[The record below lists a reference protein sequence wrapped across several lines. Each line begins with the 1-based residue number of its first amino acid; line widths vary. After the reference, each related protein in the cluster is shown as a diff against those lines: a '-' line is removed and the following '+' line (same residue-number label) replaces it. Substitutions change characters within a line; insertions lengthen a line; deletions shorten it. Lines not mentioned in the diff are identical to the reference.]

1 MHHADALI
9 TDFSDL
15 KKEERYQNLAKSL
28 KVTRLITNA
37 KSQLI
42 PWSSCSSINGDPSDA
57 NYTLASQF
65 SKTGREI
72 ITSSRNL
79 KNLIHK
85 RSCYSPMATSS
96 VKRFCVNE
104 KNSNDKEIMPPP
116 SSYGIR
122 TPLKRTA
129 SADPPQERSKFSRQ
143 STHDNNHFSEEKQT
157 THFDLNSSED
167 FSEDHVGGPS
177 DSQKEKN
184 SDRHFYRWR
193 VFLNDRGE
201 LLIKGLLNNE
211 IWARSKPVA
220 EMLSPTKLKSKYQH
234 TYYLNGNIIDEK
246 NELPKYIYQ
255 KFYNGFLDDWRN
267 VHVIWKNYVAQ
278 GCSENFRWPMDVNYS
293 DDDLN
298 SEITDITH
306 MQKTAKKFR
315 SFGYSSDFPHE
326 RETTK
331 TIDKARKNQ
340 SIGNNFTVI
349 TEEFSEKENRSLHE
363 SRNQTNMTMDTSCSG
378 KLYTALNY
386 AISLKDIIF
395 ENKLTFITQNLLHEK
410 CPKEYVQCV
419 SRTIRDL
426 NNILSVKIGDQDENT
441 LKKFMD
447 NLHTKDSENFTP
459 ASCLGQDDDYT
470 SRLDECEAN
479 SEKLTKNS
487 SNDINEKL
495 MRQITTDKIVQEND
509 TEGLSKNKN
518 KEYALNSNVEKNLN
532 LNFNAKTKTQETDS
546 ESEIYAGVPKISE
559 KILQSKIYHKRQRKI
574 DTNGK
579 SRIRSTNKES
589 KNDLHYDSSVSILE
603 DEFHKNTTDNERIVR
618 VDSKN
623 STTGNHSKVDDFLKE
638 RRADPLRENHV
649 IDDNK
654 SSSKIPLF
662 FKLPN
667 TNNDNKKSIVNKEN
681 IDDDNIFQRRDIND
695 YPDSTQRKEIQNQKP
710 IITNTENVNFHNFKK
725 PQNPTIEQ
733 NPHVLKQSQVRQN
746 QEEKI
751 GEIGKNSSQD
761 TFGSVENP
769 KIFTNWIPLVT
780 FVGNKCQLV
789 FEGTLLNSV
798 GQLMKKKLTK
808 SQVVKRIS
816 TSTVETSDHQFYKL
830 LGEISVKKH
839 EAEETP
845 QRSLKK
851 GRPPKRLQTR
861 TTRKRTKIIATT
873 KTSPNV
879 VESITEDSDESF
891 AIKVNKTKAG
901 FSTPVKKSLEGL
913 RNSSFAVDQPDELL
927 GKQVFAKWSD
937 NNYYAGHVMDTNKT
951 KYKVNFLD
959 GKSKQLIAEFI
970 IPISETFGN
979 GLSVYTLT
987 KDGDY
992 GPCGM
997 IVDIVETNNKVSYVI
1012 EPDEGKKITVQ
1023 IKDIFLT
1030 PDQAQVLKEEVWS
1043 EQKSLPSTPHSITQV
1058 TLDNMVDGKR
1068 CSRRNTST
1076 APTPKSKKSL
1086 TNLINKT
1093 TEDEPFVSG
1102 VASKSKEA
1110 EKDKDVDKDGKTSD
1124 SNCSIIDENGVHGV
1138 QKEIPGTANEQITT
1152 KGPQSRI
1159 KGKQR
1164 NRKKSDDQETIDLLG
1179 PIPEANSKIFDGM
1192 SFVLTCASVESIDR
1206 YNVDNGTDSNS
1217 SEVGTENEEV
1227 WNGRPFVRERLE
1239 QQIVA
1244 GGGKVYESFDLI
1256 PVSEYE
1262 STKLI
1267 TNLPNLT
1274 AKSLLCL
1281 SVGISASNHM
1291 WVIRSCQNNKPVNP
1305 SEEKL
1310 PAGWSIDRRS
1320 YVEMFNR
1327 RDQKPL
1333 MHTIVV
1339 IPYQEECDK
1348 EFVSFWSRICEN
1360 AGGNVRVVD
1369 NLLII
1374 YVYFRS
1380 FREMFMKQR
1389 LIFPANLKKLY
1400 FWDYLCLF

>member
-1 MHHADALI
+1 MSDAEK
-9 TDFSDL
+9 TDMPSDTQDTFFEESESNSQFANNTVNTSNCTAESQDFHL
-15 KKEERYQNLAKSL
+15 LDTGDSQELDLPMNDSEVVSIVKENDNTEKIMENENSTSKEESIVEQTEEDEDIVHGTPPPCFSPSKKLSALADKSL
-28 KVTRLITNA
+28 KRRA
-37 KSQLI
+37 
-42 PWSSCSSINGDPSDA
+42 
-57 NYTLASQF
+57 
-65 SKTGREI
+65 
-72 ITSSRNL
+72 
-79 KNLIHK
+79 
-85 RSCYSPMATSS
+85 
-96 VKRFCVNE
+96 
-104 KNSNDKEIMPPP
+104 
-116 SSYGIR
+116 
-122 TPLKRTA
+122 
-129 SADPPQERSKFSRQ
+129 
-143 STHDNNHFSEEKQT
+143 
-157 THFDLNSSED
+157 D
-167 FSEDHVGGPS
+167 FSEDSCENLPKIKRNKIEDELELMES
-177 DSQKEKN
+177 DTTDVKNSEQKCDQSECVIIPETQESTQDCSEKN
-184 SDRHFYRWR
+184 LEAGLENSLEEECDLVNEAIDSVNDGDENQNDSTVANFANNDVSNQNENSLLKDLNESKEIDFSDNFTENGDEKKDFNKTDDDTNLEKELSKI
-193 VFLNDRGE
+193 VEITDDTTNNIEKLTTPEENDTKCEINELEKANSIEDALKQLGGECDSTLSSKPIIEKESTESE
-201 LLIKGLLNNE
+201 LLAVLTDSDTNAE
-211 IWARSKPVA
+211 IDEVTDGKQ
-220 EMLSPTKLKSKYQH
+220 LPTSME
-234 TYYLNGNIIDEK
+234 IDEK
-246 NELPKYIYQ
+246 
-255 KFYNGFLDDWRN
+255 
-267 VHVIWKNYVAQ
+267 
-278 GCSENFRWPMDVNYS
+278 SENEKKPNEQNEQIVKSRMSIEVIYDRSSLSQEIKARPSEIVEI
-293 DDDLN
+293 DDDDDDDDDKIVIDSSQDESKIPEIKDDDDN
-298 SEITDITH
+298 KKVEKKESELQDNKPIVKD
-306 MQKTAKKFR
+306 
-315 SFGYSSDFPHE
+315 
-326 RETTK
+326 
-331 TIDKARKNQ
+331 N
-340 SIGNNFTVI
+340 
-349 TEEFSEKENRSLHE
+349 
-363 SRNQTNMTMDTSCSG
+363 
-378 KLYTALNY
+378 
-386 AISLKDIIF
+386 LK
-395 ENKLTFITQNLLHEK
+395 
-410 CPKEYVQCV
+410 V
-419 SRTIRDL
+419 
-426 NNILSVKIGDQDENT
+426 ENT
-441 LKKFMD
+441 LINGGDIEGDDLDTTASLKS
-447 NLHTKDSENFTP
+447 DSETK
-459 ASCLGQDDDYT
+459 
-470 SRLDECEAN
+470 
-479 SEKLTKNS
+479 EKLPKVFVVS
-487 SNDINEKL
+487 DSEGDSML
-495 MRQITTDKIVQEND
+495 ENKS
-509 TEGLSKNKN
+509 TSESHVTLT
-518 KEYALNSNVEKNLN
+518 AP
-532 LNFNAKTKTQETDS
+532 TKTQQIEKEFVISVRLKCLITID
-546 ESEIYAGVPKISE
+546 ESTKDV
-559 KILQSKIYHKRQRKI
+559 L
-574 DTNGK
+574 
-579 SRIRSTNKES
+579 NKELLAVNCEIS
-589 KNDLHYDSSVSILE
+589 NDQI
-603 DEFHKNTTDNERIVR
+603 R
-618 VDSKN
+618 N
-623 STTGNHSKVDDFLKE
+623 SDTSTSL
-638 RRADPLRENHV
+638 AD
-649 IDDNK
+649 I
-654 SSSKIPLF
+654 SG
-662 FKLPN
+662 
-667 TNNDNKKSIVNKEN
+667 NDNKDGSPGSVTSATYPRFSIMSTSTISSSTSSSSSGSVATKLTNDKLFSIPKGKAKHTKKFHPIDGKSSLELEQLGKEW
-681 IDDDNIFQRRDIND
+681 
-695 YPDSTQRKEIQNQKP
+695 
-710 IITNTENVNFHNFKK
+710 
-725 PQNPTIEQ
+725 
-733 NPHVLKQSQVRQN
+733 
-746 QEEKI
+746 
-751 GEIGKNSSQD
+751 KNSH
-761 TFGSVENP
+761 
-769 KIFTNWIPLVT
+769 L
-780 FVGNKCQLV
+780 
-789 FEGTLLNSV
+789 
-798 GQLMKKKLTK
+798 
-808 SQVVKRIS
+808 IS
-816 TSTVETSDHQFYKL
+816 TSILNFLSTDVNIFELQNGVDMIDEKIRSSTP
-830 LGEISVKKH
+830 

-879 VESITEDSDESF
+879 VEPITEDSDESF
-891 AIKVNKTKAG
+891 AIKDNKTKAG

-937 NNYYAGHVMDTNKT
+937 NNYYAGHVMDKNKT

-997 IVDIVETNNKVSYVI
+997 IVDIVETNNKVSYVV

-1030 PDQAQVLKEEVWS
+1030 PDQAQVLKEELWS

-1068 CSRRNTST
+1068 RSRRNTST

-1093 TEDEPFVSG
+1093 TEDEPSVSG
-1102 VASKSKEA
+1102 VVSKSKEA

-1281 SVGISASNHM
+1281 SVGISAYNHM

-1369 NLLII
+1369 NPEISFIEGTVVLTNYRCPLWVVEKARGWEIPLVSTTWVVQSLIEGKI
-1374 YVYFRS
+1374 LTYDGHKRFKP
-1380 FREMFMKQR
+1380 F
-1389 LIFPANLKKLY
+1389 
-1400 FWDYLCLF
+1400 

>member
-1 MHHADALI
+1 MDQTDQ

-15 KKEERYQNLAKSL
+15 QKEERYQNLAKSL
-28 KVTRLITNA
+28 KVTRLKTNA

-65 SKTGREI
+65 SKTGSEI

-157 THFDLNSSED
+157 THFDLNSSKD
-167 FSEDHVGGPS
+167 FSEGHVGGAS
-177 DSQKEKN
+177 DSQREKN
-184 SDRHFYRWR
+184 SDRHFHRWR

-234 TYYLNGNIIDEK
+234 TYYLHGNIIDEK

-255 KFYNGFLDDWRN
+255 KFYNGFPDDWRN
-267 VHVIWKNYVAQ
+267 VHVIWKKFVAQ
-278 GCSENFRWPMDVNYS
+278 GCGENFRWPMDVNYS

-306 MQKTAKKFR
+306 MQKTEKKFQELSSMEKSTPQR
-315 SFGYSSDFPHE
+315 SSGYSSDFPHE

-340 SIGNNFTVI
+340 SMGNNFTVI
-349 TEEFSEKENRSLHE
+349 TEEFSEKENRSPHE

-378 KLYTALNY
+378 KLYTALHY
-386 AISLKDIIF
+386 ALSLKDIIF

-447 NLHTKDSENFTP
+447 NLRTKDSENFTP
-459 ASCLGQDDDYT
+459 ASSLAQDDDYT
-470 SRLDECEAN
+470 SRIDECEAN
-479 SEKLTKNS
+479 SEKLTKNN

-495 MRQITTDKIVQEND
+495 MRQIITDKIVQEND

-518 KEYALNSNVEKNLN
+518 KEYALNSNIEKNLN

-559 KILQSKIYHKRQRKI
+559 KILQSKIYHKRQRRI

-623 STTGNHSKVDDFLKE
+623 LKTTGNHSKVDDFIKE

-649 IDDNK
+649 IDNNK

-662 FKLPN
+662 SKLPN
-667 TNNDNKKSIVNKEN
+667 TNNDNKKLIVNKEN
-681 IDDDNIFQRRDIND
+681 IEDDNDTFQRRED
-695 YPDSTQRKEIQNQKP
+695 YSDSTQRKEIQNQKP

-769 KIFTNWIPLVT
+769 KILTNWIPLVT

-798 GQLMKKKLTK
+798 GQLMKKKLTT

-816 TSTVETSDHQFYKL
+816 TSTIETSDHQFYKL

-839 EAEETP
+839 VV
-845 QRSLKK
+845 
-851 GRPPKRLQTR
+851 PK
-861 TTRKRTKIIATT
+861 
-873 KTSPNV
+873 
-879 VESITEDSDESF
+879 
-891 AIKVNKTKAG
+891 
-901 FSTPVKKSLEGL
+901 
-913 RNSSFAVDQPDELL
+913 ELL
-927 GKQVFAKWSD
+927 PHCRTGCPVNIDQFCSSWLKLRGENNLVTERAQNSD
-937 NNYYAGHVMDTNKT
+937 DEK
-951 KYKVNFLD
+951 KYV
-959 GKSKQLIAEFI
+959 
-970 IPISETFGN
+970 PISSRGRNIRSPMKYWSGERN
-979 GLSVYTLT
+979 CM
-987 KDGDY
+987 KDGD
-992 GPCGM
+992 
-997 IVDIVETNNKVSYVI
+997 IVYVSGD
-1012 EPDEGKKITVQ
+1012 P
-1023 IKDIFLT
+1023 
-1030 PDQAQVLKEEVWS
+1030 KEKFV
-1043 EQKSLPSTPHSITQV
+1043 
-1058 TLDNMVDGKR
+1058 
-1068 CSRRNTST
+1068 TST
-1076 APTPKSKKSL
+1076 NDSPQKNRNKHKSHFYAFRKRQKISYQ
-1086 TNLINKT
+1086 
-1093 TEDEPFVSG
+1093 DY
-1102 VASKSKEA
+1102 
-1110 EKDKDVDKDGKTSD
+1110 DD
-1124 SNCSIIDENGVHGV
+1124 DENYPII
-1138 QKEIPGTANEQITT
+1138 QKGTEKPKQMQRGRNSGPMIHLTYEKKTGKEDITL
-1152 KGPQSRI
+1152 
-1159 KGKQR
+1159 
-1164 NRKKSDDQETIDLLG
+1164 SDDQI
-1179 PIPEANSKIFDGM
+1179 
-1192 SFVLTCASVESIDR
+1192 SVI
-1206 YNVDNGTDSNS
+1206 
-1217 SEVGTENEEV
+1217 
-1227 WNGRPFVRERLE
+1227 
-1239 QQIVA
+1239 
-1244 GGGKVYESFDLI
+1244 
-1256 PVSEYE
+1256 
-1262 STKLI
+1262 
-1267 TNLPNLT
+1267 
-1274 AKSLLCL
+1274 
-1281 SVGISASNHM
+1281 
-1291 WVIRSCQNNKPVNP
+1291 
-1305 SEEKL
+1305 
-1310 PAGWSIDRRS
+1310 
-1320 YVEMFNR
+1320 
-1327 RDQKPL
+1327 
-1333 MHTIVV
+1333 
-1339 IPYQEECDK
+1339 
-1348 EFVSFWSRICEN
+1348 
-1360 AGGNVRVVD
+1360 
-1369 NLLII
+1369 
-1374 YVYFRS
+1374 
-1380 FREMFMKQR
+1380 
-1389 LIFPANLKKLY
+1389 
-1400 FWDYLCLF
+1400 